1 MVEAR
6 RSVWLGCGGDGCGVA
21 AWAAGGWPAGGHG
34 GLAAWA
40 ERSGR
45 RWSAESGQ
53 GGLRFVFY
61 GRVST
66 EDWQDPVMSRARQRE
81 QAAALVVG
89 RGRVVAEFFDVAE
102 GRAGAWARP
111 PPPTPPGGSSPLPLR
126 LSFSAGF

>member
-66 EDWQDPVMSRARQRE
+66 EDWQDPVISRARPRE
-81 QAAALVVG
+81 QAAAQVVG
-89 RGRVVAEFFDVAE
+89 RGRGVAGVFDVAG
-102 GRAGAWARP
+102 GRTVAWVLRPQPAPHSHVTAGTGR
-111 PPPTPPGGSSPLPLR
+111 S
-126 LSFSAGF
+126 